1 MIKGSS
7 VSILPSYGRMVM
19 VSLHTVMSTTSS
31 YQLHQAVGKRNSR
44 SPCEFAGKRV
54 REPLYFFSYGGP
66 RGESCVSRLWSS
78 VSRGCSAKDCLQ
90 HICWQKKYLN
100 ISKYHG
106 CLLKQ
111 GRCESR
117 IDNIISKVERTISK
131 VQLTM
136 EIFEK
141 FLFSKKYQENI
152 FLVKS
157 LIH

>member
-1 MIKGSS
+1 MDGWSW
-7 VSILPSYGRMVM
+7 LY
-19 VSLHTVMSTTSS
+19 SLHTVMSTTSS

-78 VSRGCSAKDCLQ
+78 VSRGCSAKDFYSIFDFL
-90 HICWQKKYLN
+90 KKYLN

-131 VQLTM
+131 VHLTM

-141 FLFSKKYQENI
+141 FLFTKKYQENI
-152 FLVKS
+152 YIS
-157 LIH
+157 R

>member
-1 MIKGSS
+1 MIKGSL

-78 VSRGCSAKDCLQ
+78 VSRGCSAKDFFAAYL
-90 HICWQKKYLN
+90 IKKN
-100 ISKYHG
+100 
-106 CLLKQ
+106 
-111 GRCESR
+111 
-117 IDNIISKVERTISK
+117 
-131 VQLTM
+131 
-136 EIFEK
+136 
-141 FLFSKKYQENI
+141 KYQ
-152 FLVKS
+152 
-157 LIH
+157 